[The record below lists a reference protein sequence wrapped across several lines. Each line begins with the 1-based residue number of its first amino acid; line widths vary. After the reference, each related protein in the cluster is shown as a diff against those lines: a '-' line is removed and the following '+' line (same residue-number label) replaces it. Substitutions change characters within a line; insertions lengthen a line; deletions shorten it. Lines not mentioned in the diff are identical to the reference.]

1 MKITKQEL
9 ANIIKEE
16 VEKALSDKGVNE
28 VDAVDRFD
36 GLRPRTGSPQ
46 TKDPA
51 ARLSSLS
58 KVWVSG
64 SLDLTDNLLEQLE
77 FFDARPVEGG
87 FVITEQQ
94 YKNALVIA
102 EDLKDFLEEIGKIV
116 AKIERSLRPRDL

>member
-9 ANIIKEE
+9 VNIIKEE
-16 VEKALSDKGVNE
+16 VEKALKNESVNE
-28 VDAVDRFD
+28 ADAVDWMD
-36 GLRPRTGSPQ
+36 GWRGRTGSPQ

-51 ARLSSLS
+51 ASLS
-58 KVWVSG
+58 KLGEVWVRG
-64 SLDLTDNLLEQLE
+64 SLDLADNLLERLE

-102 EDLKDFLEEIGKIV
+102 EDLKDFLEALHRKL